1 MSDVAFYSLLSCVIG
16 NIEHQ
21 RGVIVLQ
28 EAAIGRN
35 TWEDVMSIERLDV
48 TCVLWPLRMCRKERR
63 LEGEGIQI
71 VLDAEG

>member
-1 MSDVAFYSLLSCVIG
+1 MRILRKAL
-16 NIEHQ
+16 
-21 RGVIVLQ
+21 
-28 EAAIGRN
+28 IGRN
-35 TWEDVMSIERLDV
+35 NWGDVMLIERLDV